1 MKILKTRIVSGLSIP
16 LPVNLSFL
24 KSIPSSVGSFI
35 LSSFRPFILV
45 FLLISILLNSCNN
58 FKSSRDKEEV
68 YVVMLSLDA
77 FRWDFTDKF
86 PTPNFDRLARNGVKA
101 EGLIPCF
108 PTKTFPNHYSMVT
121 GLYPDHHGIVQNS
134 FFDPEMN
141 RFYSMGNRESVEDG
155 SFYGGEP
162 IWVTAE
168 NQGVKS
174 ASYCWVGSEA
184 PSGGRHPS
192 MWKRYEHDFPF
203 EQRIDTVIS
212 WLQLSG
218 DSRPHLIT
226 FYMHEPDSKAHDLGP
241 DNPELGETIVY
252 LDSLVG
258 VLMNKMDD
266 LEISSKINLIVV
278 SDHGMGPVSPDRY
291 IDLSDY
297 LDTSWVDIIIGY
309 NPNYLVQ
316 ARSGYYDSIRNYLD
330 KIPNVSAWPSAS
342 VPDRLVFGNN
352 PRTLDFVFLADS
364 AWSLGWKREASIH
377 SRGAHGYDNA
387 NTDMHGIFYA
397 RGPNFKSGYTHP
409 RFSNTEL
416 YSIIAELL
424 KLNPADT
431 DGDLDN
437 VRSMLKIL

>member
-1 MKILKTRIVSGLSIP
+1 MKVHKTQFCSLLPKSYINFLTILP
-16 LPVNLSFL
+16 AF
-24 KSIPSSVGSFI
+24 
-35 LSSFRPFILV
+35 
-45 FLLISILLNSCNN
+45 LISILISSCDSLN
-58 FKSSRDKEEV
+58 SSRDKDEV

-86 PTPNFDRLARNGVKA
+86 HTPNFDKLASNGVKA

-108 PTKTFPNHYSMVT
+108 PTKTFPNHYSMIT
-121 GLYPDHHGIVQNS
+121 GLHPDHHGIVQNS
-134 FFDPEMN
+134 FYDAEMN
-141 RFYSMGNRESVEDG
+141 RFYSIGNREAVEDG

-174 ASYCWVGSEA
+174 ASYFWVGSEA

-192 MWKRYEHDFPF
+192 MWKKYEHDFPF

-212 WLQLSG
+212 WLKLPG
-218 DSRPHLIT
+218 EARPHLIT
-226 FYMHEPDSKAHDLGP
+226 FYMHEPDSKAHYLGP

-258 VLMNKMDD
+258 DLMKKMDD
-266 LEISSKINLIVV
+266 LEISSKINLIIT
-278 SDHGMGPVSPDRY
+278 SDHGMCPVSPERY
-291 IDLSDY
+291 IDLSDH
-297 LDTSWVDIIIGY
+297 LDSSWVDIIIGY

-316 ARSGYYDSIRNYLD
+316 AREGYYDSIETKLE
-330 KIPNVSAWPSAS
+330 KIPHVSAWPSKN
-342 VPDRLVFGNN
+342 VPERFVYGNN

-364 AWSLGWKREASIH
+364 AWSIGWMREANPH
-377 SRGAHGYDNA
+377 SRGAHGFDNA

-397 RGPNFKSGYTHP
+397 RGPKFKNGYSQS
-409 RFSNTEL
+409 RFSNTDL

-424 KLNPADT
+424 NLDPADT

-437 VRSMLKIL
+437 VWSMLRK